1 MALTPDLSQHTI
13 LITGAG
19 RGLGRSMALRVA
31 VCGATVGL
39 VDVDAAACEAVAAEI
54 AADGGK
60 AVALPAD
67 VADREALLAVAAQLA
82 AQTGRID
89 VVINNAML
97 LRYEPLEAI
106 TAETLTR
113 MTAIGING
121 TMWGAQALLR
131 HYDPQRGGNLINMAS
146 PVANRGYPNTAAY
159 SVVKG
164 GLVTLTKVLAAEL
177 GPKGIRVNAL
187 SPGSVPT
194 PGALGLNDPAEYER
208 RSRTIPLRRLGH
220 EDDNAAAC
228 LFLLSP
234 EASFINGEILHVDGG
249 IAAAG

>member
-1 MALTPDLSQHTI
+1 
-13 LITGAG
+13 
-19 RGLGRSMALRVA
+19 MALRLA
-31 VCGATVGL
+31 ACGAMLGI

-54 AADGGK
+54 IAAGGQ
-60 AVALPAD
+60 ALALPAD

-82 AQTGRID
+82 AHTGRID

-106 TAETLTR
+106 SAETLTR

-164 GLVTLTKVLAAEL
+164 GIVTLTKVLAAEL

-220 EDDNAAAC
+220 EDDNSAAC